1 MTHPFFDA
9 TVYPWHRTEARAL
22 HKLLYVRFDKPAD
35 IELVY
40 KRISADLPPLAT
52 GSSLHVWKE
61 ALEHCA
67 KLRLLRLLHQ
77 QLLDHG
83 EFGQHE
89 GALAVLDAVRRS
101 RAAVDLAVLPGEPG
115 LVLLD
120 RAQLRRY
127 IGRLA
132 PPGNPLKVLL
142 VRGETQSGKSH
153 GRHLFESAARDAGAK
168 SVYLCDGLVATVED
182 VLIELFGAYSA
193 TAEIPAP
200 ESTDHGWY
208 KAACGKLRAIAERSG
223 CALWIAVD
231 DLGVA
236 EDGAPLLDPQIRAF
250 FEQFALHLVSGVYKD
265 WFRLMLI
272 DYPEGAVPS
281 RWHRD
286 LWAEDRTARA
296 DITVEHVVGL
306 LTSWSTQRGRVVVEE
321 TVADVAAGILAV
333 VDGPT
338 GERAADT
345 DRLPQLH
352 DLLVASLEAD
362 GEPEWI

>member
-1 MTHPFFDA
+1 MTHPFFD
-9 TVYPWHRTEARAL
+9 TDGYPWHRTEAVAFHR
-22 HKLLYVRFDKPAD
+22 LLYRRFDKFAD
-35 IELVY
+35 IQLVY
-40 KRISADLPPLAT
+40 KRISADLPPLDS
-52 GSSLHVWKE
+52 GPSDHVWHA
-61 ALEHCA
+61 ALEQCA
-67 KLRLLRLLHQ
+67 KRRLLRTLHQ
-77 QLLDHG
+77 QLLDNG
-83 EFGQHE
+83 DFGQNKD
-89 GALAVLDAVRRS
+89 ALAVLDAVRVS
-101 RAAVDLAVLPGEPG
+101 RAAVDLAVLPSVPG
-115 LVLLD
+115 LVMLD

-127 IGRLA
+127 IRRLA
-132 PPGNPLKVLL
+132 PASNPLKVLL
-142 VRGETQSGKSH
+142 VRGEAQSGKSH

-182 VLIELFGAYSA
+182 VLVELFGAYSA

-208 KAACGKLRAIAERSG
+208 KAACGKLREIAERNG

-281 RWHRD
+281 RWRND
-286 LWAEDRTARA
+286 LWAEDRTSRA
-296 DITVEHVVGL
+296 DITVEHVVEL
-306 LTSWSTQRGRVVVEE
+306 LTSWSAQRGKVVVEE
-321 TVADVAAGILAV
+321 TVADVAAGILAA
-333 VDGPT
+333 VDGPD
-338 GERAADT
+338 GARAAGT
-345 DRLPQLH
+345 GRLPQLH

-362 GEPEWI
+362 GEPEWT

>member
-1 MTHPFFDA
+1 MTHPFFDGA
-9 TVYPWHRTEARAL
+9 AYPWHRSEGRAF
-22 HKLLYVRFDKPAD
+22 HKLLYQRFDKQAD

-40 KRISADLPPLAT
+40 KQVSADLPPLPT
-52 GSSLHVWKE
+52 GAPAHVWQE
-61 ALEHCA
+61 ALDRCA
-67 KLRLLRLLHQ
+67 KLGLLRTLHQ
-77 QLLDHG
+77 QLLDNG
-83 EFGQHE
+83 DFGRHE
-89 GALAVLDAVRRS
+89 RSLAVLEAVRQS
-101 RAAVDLAVLPGEPG
+101 RAAVDLAVLPGVPG
-115 LVLLD
+115 LVMLD

-127 IGRLA
+127 IRRLA
-132 PPGNPLKVLL
+132 PAGNPLKVLV
-142 VRGETQSGKSH
+142 VRGEPQSGKSH

-168 SVYLCDGLVATVED
+168 SVYLCDGLVATVDD
-182 VLIELFGAYSA
+182 VLVELFGAYSA
-193 TAEIPAP
+193 TAEIPPA
-200 ESTDHGWY
+200 ESTEHGWY
-208 KAACGKLRAIAERSG
+208 KAACGKLRAIAERNG

-296 DITVEHVVGL
+296 DITVEHVVEL
-306 LTSWSTQRGRVVVEE
+306 LTTWSAQRGRTAVEE
-321 TVADVAAGILAV
+321 SVADVAAGILGT
-333 VDGPT
+333 VDGPD
-338 GERAADT
+338 GARAGDAG
-345 DRLPQLH
+345 RLPHLH

-362 GEPEWI
+362 GEHGWT